1 MLGRHHALSGLVT
14 GAATAEFA
22 LHAGLVTTA
31 AMAALFAAEA
41 TVPDLDTCG
50 SCAARSLGFLSEG
63 FAWTVGK
70 LARGHRHGTHSLL
83 GVAVLTGITW
93 LVCEFREYL
102 PCRIFLALLLAI
114 AIAAGLRAL
123 RLGGHFADVI
133 AVCLAAGIAW
143 RGWDLGLIPLACAG
157 GCLTHIAGDALTD
170 SGVPLLW
177 PLSEYR
183 FKWWPEPFAFTTGT
197 RPESAV
203 AFALALALIPLA
215 ALAIDPA
222 AGPLVWAHLAHYV

>member
-22 LHAGLVTTA
+22 LHAGLAGIA
-31 AMAALFAAEA
+31 ATAALFAAEA
-41 TVPDLDTCG
+41 PVPDLDTCG

-63 FAWTVGK
+63 FAWTVSK

-83 GVAVLTGITW
+83 GVAVLTGLTY

-102 PCRIFLALLLAI
+102 PCRILLAFLLAI

-123 RLGGHFADVI
+123 RLGGHFADVLAI
-133 AVCLAAGIAW
+133 CAAAGIAW

-177 PLSEYR
+177 PFRDYR
-183 FKWWPEPFAFTTGT
+183 FKLWPEPFAFTTGT
-197 RPESAV
+197 RPETAV
-203 AFALALALIPLA
+203 AFVLVLALGWLAYHAVTLSPHLI
-215 ALAIDPA
+215 
-222 AGPLVWAHLAHYV
+222 

>member
-22 LHAGLVTTA
+22 LHAGPATTA
-31 AMAALFAAEA
+31 ALAALFAAQA

-50 SCAARSLGFLSEG
+50 SCASRSLGFLSEG
-63 FAWTVGK
+63 FAWMVGK

-93 LVCEFREYL
+93 LACDLRALLPFRIL
-102 PCRIFLALLLAI
+102 LALLLAV

-133 AVCLAAGIAW
+133 AICLAAGIAW
-143 RGWDLGLIPLACAG
+143 RGWDLGLVPLACAG

-183 FKWWPEPFAFTTGT
+183 FKAWPEPFAFTTGS

-203 AFALALALIPLA
+203 AFVLVLALIPLSI
-215 ALAIDPA
+215 LAIDPA
-222 AGPLVWAHLAHYV
+222 SGPLAWAAVRHYI